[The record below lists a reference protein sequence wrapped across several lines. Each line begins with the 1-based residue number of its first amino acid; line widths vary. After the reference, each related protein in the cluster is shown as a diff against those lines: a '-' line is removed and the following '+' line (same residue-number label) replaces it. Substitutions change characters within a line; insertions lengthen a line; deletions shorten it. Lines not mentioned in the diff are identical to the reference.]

1 MPVYPYIWNALVLTF
16 LICSARGHTSESLR
30 SPSLCRHQCS
40 AHDEANYAKHSD
52 HYAFIRI
59 IETARDPTIS
69 ESDTNTASGRSR
81 RCPRTSRA
89 RRRSSRRMYT
99 APVAHAYRAGP
110 PSGGR
115 PHHIWRQRPGKVTD
129 PARAWR
135 DVTFRA
141 ARRLLICAPCN
152 GRIQGGH
159 GGGLLMSSDSGLCAI
174 LDEAKTT
181 EKVPFER
188 DAPVFRGSRGR
199 DASGDEGERDR

>member
-115 PHHIWRQRPGKVTD
+115 PHHIWTAATRKSHGSGAGM
-129 PARAWR
+129 ARC
-135 DVTFRA
+135 DF
-141 ARRLLICAPCN
+141 
-152 GRIQGGH
+152 
-159 GGGLLMSSDSGLCAI
+159 
-174 LDEAKTT
+174 
-181 EKVPFER
+181 
-188 DAPVFRGSRGR
+188 SRGAPSSHMCPVQR
-199 DASGDEGERDR
+199 SDTGRSWRRP